1 MQHLLLKIKEET
13 LVKKLLLLVMGLLS
27 IAIWGETVPAQG
39 HKGPRIAVQ
48 GREFDFKEV
57 KEGTVLEHT
66 FKILNKGDEPLKIIS
81 VRPG

>member
-1 MQHLLLKIKEET
+1 
-13 LVKKLLLLVMGLLS
+13 VKRLFLMIMGLSL
-27 IAIWGETVPAQG
+27 IALWSNTVLGQDQDG
-39 HKGPRIAVQ
+39 KGPRIAVEA
-48 GREFDFKEV
+48 REFDFKEV

>member
-1 MQHLLLKIKEET
+1 
-13 LVKKLLLLVMGLLS
+13 VKKLFLIIVGLLS
-27 IAIWGETVPAQG
+27 VALWGNMVLGQDN
-39 HKGPRIAVQ
+39 KGPRISVE

-66 FKILNKGDEPLKIIS
+66 FKILNIGDEPLKIIS